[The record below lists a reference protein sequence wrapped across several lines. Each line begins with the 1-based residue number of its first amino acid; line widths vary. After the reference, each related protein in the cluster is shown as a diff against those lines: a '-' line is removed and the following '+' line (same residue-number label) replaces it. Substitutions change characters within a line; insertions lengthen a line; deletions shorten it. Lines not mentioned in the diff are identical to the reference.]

1 MTVNFGSMAVDPE
14 LLAILVCPKTKGPLE
29 LVELNDETRRAL
41 VEKYR
46 EKFRDEEPVVTQGL
60 YSKTSDLIYPIVS
73 DIPVMLIDEA
83 LPGST
88 AVRRQT

>member
-1 MTVNFGSMAVDPE
+1 MTVNFGSMAIDPE

-46 EKFRDEEPVVTQGL
+46 EKFRDEEPVVTEGL
-60 YSKTSDLIYPIVS
+60 YSAASDLIYPIVS

-88 AVRRQT
+88 GVRRRT

>member
-1 MTVNFGSMAVDPE
+1 MPVDPE

-29 LVELNDETRRAL
+29 LVELKEDTRREL

-46 EKFRDEEPVVTQGL
+46 DKFRDEEPVVTQGL
-60 YSKTSDLIYPIVS
+60 YSKQADLVYPIVS

-83 LPGST
+83 LPGS
-88 AVRRQT
+88 AAAR